1 MSAPTKSREQIER
14 LFYPGSVAVVGTNR
28 VKGTVPHDIF
38 FNILRDNFQ
47 GILYP
52 VSPRERS
59 VAGVKAYKYV
69 VDIEDP
75 VDMAV
80 IVFPSS
86 VCHLALEQCGQKG
99 IRSAIIIS
107 AGFRE
112 IGPAGAEREAQL
124 QEIAGRYGISFI
136 GPNCLGVIN
145 TDPAVSFNASF
156 ARAMP
161 EEGSIAFL
169 SQSGALCTAV
179 LDYARG
185 RHIGFSKFV
194 SFGNKADV
202 TEIDLLDYLKD
213 DPKTRVILLY
223 LEEVTDGRALMAA
236 ARRIIEERGK
246 PVLILKSGR
255 TREGATAAASH
266 TGSLAGSD
274 QVCDAAFRQAGILRC
289 DTVEDLFNQAIALA
303 YQPVPRGRRVAIV
316 TNAGGPGVL
325 ATDRVVGEGL
335 ELASFSEA
343 TAEALKK
350 SLPGTANLKNPVDV
364 IGDAKVDRYGAAM
377 SAVLADEGV
386 DGALVILTPQSMT
399 DIGSIA
405 REVCRLAGEQEGRGS
420 QAKPLY
426 TSFMGERDVAEGA
439 EILQRHRIPQYALPE
454 DMCQAFAGSHRF
466 GQIRGR
472 LASRPSAAAAP
483 APEGR
488 TAGAGPSPAA
498 PEPAEVARE
507 LLQAAEAAGRTYLPL
522 PESFRLLSAYGLP
535 VLPHRLAHSGAEAR
549 SAARVL
555 GYPVALK
562 AVSEQIAHKSEAG
575 GVVLGVRSDEQAAEA
590 FRRIQGGAEKAGAR
604 LDGVL
609 VQRMAAEGQETFLG
623 LKRDPS
629 FGAAVLAGLG
639 GLFVELV
646 RDVSFRIPPFGEEEA
661 LEMLRELALYPL
673 LAGARGRPERDLPAL
688 TGCILAVARIAL
700 ECPQIEELDINPLFV
715 QDRGSGCAVADAR
728 IVRRQE

>member
-1 MSAPTKSREQIER
+1 MPKSREQIEG
-14 LFYPGSVAVVGTNR
+14 LFYPRSVAVVGTNR

-47 GILYP
+47 GIVYP

-86 VCHLALEQCGQKG
+86 VCHLAVEQCGQKG

-112 IGPAGAEREAQL
+112 TGAAGAEREARIR
-124 QEIAGRYGISFI
+124 EIAGRYGISFI

-202 TEIDLLDYLKD
+202 TEIDLLHYLKD

-223 LEEVTDGRALMAA
+223 LEEVTDGLGLMEA
-236 ARRIIEERGK
+236 ARLIIEERGK
-246 PVLILKSGR
+246 PVLVLKSGS
-255 TREGATAAASH
+255 TREGASAAASH

-274 QVCDAAFRQAGILRC
+274 EICDAAFRQAGILRC
-289 DTVEDLFNQAIALA
+289 QTVEDLFNQAIALA
-303 YQPVPRGRRVAIV
+303 YQPVPQGPRVAIV

-325 ATDRVVGEGL
+325 ATDRAVREGL
-335 ELASFSEA
+335 KLSSFSES
-343 TAEALKK
+343 TAETLKK
-350 SLPGTANLKNPVDV
+350 SLPSTANLKNPVDV
-364 IGDAKVDRYGAAM
+364 IGDAKVDRYGAAL

-386 DGALVILTPQSMT
+386 NGALVILTPQSMT

-405 REVCRLAGEQEGRGS
+405 REVCRLAAEQDNRGA

-426 TSFMGERDVAEGA
+426 ASFMGEQDVSEGVG
-439 EILQRHRIPQYALPE
+439 ILQRHRIPHYALPE
-454 DMCQAFAGSHRF
+454 DMCQSFASSYRF

-472 LASRPSAAAAP
+472 LVEAGARRAAAAALPRLGPP
-483 APEGR
+483 AEPGAASVAGQLLEG
-488 TAGAGPSPAA
+488 AAA
-498 PEPAEVARE
+498 P
-507 LLQAAEAAGRTYLPL
+507 GRRYLPQ
-522 PESFRLLSAYGLP
+522 PETFRLLSAYGLP
-535 VLPHRLAHSGAEAR
+535 VLPYGLARTAEA
-549 SAARVL
+549 AAAEAQRIGFPL
-555 GYPVALK
+555 ALK
-562 AVSEQIAHKSEAG
+562 AVSEQIAHKSEMG
-575 GVVLGVRSDEQAAEA
+575 GVVLGVRSAEQAAETFLA
-590 FRRIQGGAEKAGAR
+590 IKERADAAGAR

-623 LKRDPS
+623 MKRDPS

-646 RDVSFRIPPFGEEEA
+646 RDVSFRIPPFEEEEA
-661 LEMLRELALYPL
+661 LAMLAELALYPL
-673 LAGARGRPERDLPAL
+673 LTGARGRPPRDLPAL
-688 TGCILAVARIAL
+688 AACILSVARVAE

-715 QDRGSGCAVADAR
+715 YDRGSGCAVADAR
-728 IVRRQE
+728 IVRRET

>member
-1 MSAPTKSREQIER
+1 MSAPSKSREQIER

-59 VAGVKAYKYV
+59 VAGVRAYKYV

-80 IVFPSS
+80 IVFPAS

-99 IRSAIIIS
+99 IRSVIIIS

-145 TDPAVSFNASF
+145 TDPAASFNASF

-223 LEEVTDGRALMAA
+223 LEEVTDGRALMEAA
-236 ARRIIEERGK
+236 SRIIVERGK
-246 PVLILKSGR
+246 PVLVLKSGR
-255 TREGATAAASH
+255 TREGASAAASH

-289 DTVEDLFNQAIALA
+289 ETVEDLFNQAIALA

-325 ATDRVVGEGL
+325 ATDRAVREGL

-364 IGDAKVDRYGAAM
+364 IGDAKVDRYGAAL
-377 SAVLADEGV
+377 SAALADEGV

-399 DIGSIA
+399 DIASIA
-405 REVCRLAGEQEGRGS
+405 REVCRLAGVQESRGD

-426 TSFMGERDVAEGA
+426 TAFMGERDVAEGT
-439 EILQRHRIPQYALPE
+439 EILERHRIPQYALPE
-454 DMCQAFAGSHRF
+454 DMCQAFACSHRF
-466 GQIRGR
+466 GQIRQS
-472 LASRPSAAAAP
+472 LAARSPAAGAAAP
-483 APEGR
+483 QGQG
-488 TAGAGPSPAA
+488 TGAETEAA
-498 PEPAEVARE
+498 SLAEE
-507 LLQAAEAAGRTYLPL
+507 LLRGAAAAGRTYLPL
-522 PESFRLLSAYGLP
+522 PEVFRLLSAYGLP
-535 VLPHRLAHSGAEAR
+535 VLPHRQARGVKEAQE
-549 SAARVL
+549 AAGLL

-562 AVSEQIAHKSEAG
+562 AVSEQIAHKTEAG
-575 GVVLGVRSDEQAAEA
+575 GVVLGVRSAAEAAEA
-590 FRRIQGGAEKAGAR
+590 FRRIQAGAEAAGAR

-629 FGAAVLAGLG
+629 FGAAILAGLG

-646 RDVSFRIPPFGEEEA
+646 RDVSFRIPPFGKEEA

-688 TGCILAVARIAL
+688 AACILALARIAQ

-715 QDRGSGCAVADAR
+715 YDRGSGCAVADAR
-728 IVRRQE
+728 IVRRQA

>member
-1 MSAPTKSREQIER
+1 VSAPTKSREQIER

-47 GILYP
+47 GVLYP

-223 LEEVTDGRALMAA
+223 LEEVTDGRALMQA

-246 PVLILKSGR
+246 PVLVLKSGR
-255 TREGATAAASH
+255 TREGAKAAASH

-303 YQPVPRGRRVAIV
+303 YQPVPQGRRVAIV

-325 ATDRVVGEGL
+325 ATDRVVREGL

-405 REVCRLAGEQEGRGS
+405 REVCRLAGDQEGRGS

-439 EILQRHRIPQYALPE
+439 DILQRHRIPQYALPE

-466 GQIRGR
+466 GRIRER
-472 LASRPSAAAAP
+472 LAARHAAAAAP
-483 APEGR
+483 ALGARAAE
-488 TAGAGPSPAA
+488 AG

-507 LLQAAEAAGRTYLPL
+507 LLEAAEAEGRTYLPM
-522 PESFRLLSAYGLP
+522 PEAFRLLAAYGLP
-535 VLPHRLAHSGAEAR
+535 VLPYHLAR
-549 SAARVL
+549 SAAEAREAAGL
-555 GYPVALK
+555 IGFPVALK

-575 GVVLGVRSDEQAAEA
+575 GVVLGVRSKEEAAEA
-590 FRRIQGGAEKAGAR
+590 FHRIEGGAGKAGAR

-609 VQRMAAEGQETFLG
+609 VQRMAAEGQESFLG
-623 LKRDPS
+623 MKRDPS

-688 TGCILAVARIAL
+688 AGCILAVARIAQ

-715 QDRGSGCAVADAR
+715 HDRGSGCAVADAR
-728 IVRRQE
+728 IVRRQA